1 MFMDYAKDTGGSDT
15 SCELDEGSKPSWSKV
30 EEAKQLS

>member
-15 SCELDEGSKPSWSKV
+15 SCELDEGSKPSDHGVK
-30 EEAKQLS
+30 